1 MSTLPGQ
8 ETYELSD
15 FLNGTAVVEGMPIG
29 TFYSYK
35 YMGLSPVDG
44 GPMFDDWEDRKSEL
58 VDLDKYSVY
67 TKVLVPSGQ
76 RDPDMTG
83 SINNTFNY
91 KQWRLGISLNYSI
104 GGSTRLF
111 RMMEDFVNR

>member
-1 MSTLPGQ
+1 M
-8 ETYELSD
+8 
-15 FLNGTAVVEGMPIG
+15 
-29 TFYSYK
+29 
-35 YMGLSPVDG
+35 
-44 GPMFDDWEDRKSEL
+44 

-111 RMMEDFVNR
+111 RMMEDFVNGYSAEANINRDMLKAWKKPGDELTTDIPAIMGSASNGCEC